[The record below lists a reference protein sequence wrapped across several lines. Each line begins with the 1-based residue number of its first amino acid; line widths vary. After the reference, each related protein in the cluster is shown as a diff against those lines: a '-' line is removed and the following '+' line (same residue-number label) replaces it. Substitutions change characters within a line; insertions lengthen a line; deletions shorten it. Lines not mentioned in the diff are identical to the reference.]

1 MRPTRRAGL
10 TLLEVVIVTAIVAV
24 LAIFLAGTIVTST
37 TMNRDTYIENEIV
50 DLANRAADD
59 MAGALAGAGRFTDC
73 WDISNVLAG
82 GIVAGDVLE
91 FQDVRTDA
99 SGNKI
104 YGARTV
110 RRASDPNAFSD
121 YGVRRLVFIPE
132 RTYNEV
138 AFNLDIDGDGLRTNT
153 AVVVGRMELR
163 TYLGSPPPPAAQ
175 APFSTTE
182 QQGLRVSFGGRT
194 TRFCQRPGVP
204 ASTGVTAHLLPI
216 FGRTPYTGLV
226 SGTFYEFWPRA
237 RQIVRTEDD
246 VNEVVYGG
254 TNHSPCDTNGSTVAG
269 LGGEEFPEAG
279 RTPSTFYPRPVTGDS
294 AGTKVQTAATTVPSI
309 LAPSGAANEFTEP
322 FGAPITEP
330 DTAVRINLRVVY
342 NPTPDSRGSAELHAL
357 SLTRTVSLQ

>member
-121 YGVRRLVFIPE
+121 QDLDRLIAAFQLFHDAAGEIDRPDLAGVGNPFLTQRSRQQQLIPLGIEGDRGAVGFRLRQGFAGGNKVLPACFREP
-132 RTYNEV
+132 
-138 AFNLDIDGDGLRTNT
+138 ID
-153 AVVVGRMELR
+153 
-163 TYLGSPPPPAAQ
+163 S
-175 APFSTTE
+175 
-182 QQGLRVSFGGRT
+182 
-194 TRFCQRPGVP
+194 
-204 ASTGVTAHLLPI
+204 VTAAISLFIGPGDDTGRRADEIGSVFAAGEGIFTNQLFMLPSAADWI
-216 FGRTPYTGLV
+216 IEMCVG
-226 SGTFYEFWPRA
+226 
-237 RQIVRTEDD
+237 
-246 VNEVVYGG
+246 
-254 TNHSPCDTNGSTVAG
+254 VA
-269 LGGEEFPEAG
+269 
-279 RTPSTFYPRPVTGDS
+279 D
-294 AGTKVQTAATTVPSI
+294 
-309 LAPSGAANEFTEP
+309 
-322 FGAPITEP
+322 
-330 DTAVRINLRVVY
+330 INQ
-342 NPTPDSRGSAELHAL
+342 
-357 SLTRTVSLQ
+357 SL